1 VIPNKPQ
8 RRHSRLCGLLLP
20 DKTKIIEKAI
30 PNFKNFFVLFKTF
43 SSNFGKM
50 KSLKDW
56 GGIRVRILLVED
68 EKSLSAAICQV
79 LKREHFTVDPVYT
92 GPEGLDNGLSGIYDA
107 IVLDVML
114 PGKNGFSILEE
125 LRAAGVTTPV
135 MMLTA
140 RGDLE
145 DRLRGLDGGADYYLP
160 KPFQM
165 AELLAC
171 LRTITR
177 RRESVPM
184 EEMVF
189 GDAQLLSREGKLL
202 CRETG
207 QSVKLGAK
215 ELQLLELLFRNPGQI
230 LSKET
235 LIERVWGFDNES
247 EYNNLEVYLSFI
259 RKKLTFVGSQIKIK
273 AARGLGYSLEDT
285 V

>member
-1 VIPNKPQ
+1 M
-8 RRHSRLCGLLLP
+8 LLL

-30 PNFKNFFVLFKTF
+30 PNYKNFFVLFKTF

-92 GPEGLDNGLSGIYDA
+92 GPEGLDNGMSGIYDA

>member
-1 VIPNKPQ
+1 
-8 RRHSRLCGLLLP
+8 
-20 DKTKIIEKAI
+20 
-30 PNFKNFFVLFKTF
+30 
-43 SSNFGKM
+43 M
-50 KSLKDW
+50 
-56 GGIRVRILLVED
+56 RILLVED

-79 LKREHFTVDPVYT
+79 LKREHLTVDAAYT
-92 GPEGLDNGLSGIYDA
+92 GPEGLDNALSGIYDA
-107 IVLDVML
+107 VILDVML
-114 PGKNGFSILEE
+114 PGKDGFSILKE
-125 LRAAGVTTPV
+125 LRESGITTPV

-177 RRESVPM
+177 RRDTVPM
-184 EEMVF
+184 EELVF
-189 GDAQLLSREGKLL
+189 GDAELLGREGKLL

-207 QSVKLGAK
+207 QSVKLGVK

-235 LIERVWGFDNES
+235 LIERVWGFES
-247 EYNNLEVYLSFI
+247 DAEYNNLEVYFSFI
-259 RKKLTFVGSQIKIK
+259 RKKLTFVGSRIKIK
-273 AARGLGYSLEDT
+273 AARGLGYSLED
-285 V
+285 VL

>member
-1 VIPNKPQ
+1 
-8 RRHSRLCGLLLP
+8 
-20 DKTKIIEKAI
+20 
-30 PNFKNFFVLFKTF
+30 
-43 SSNFGKM
+43 M
-50 KSLKDW
+50 
-56 GGIRVRILLVED
+56 RILLVED

-79 LKREHFTVDPVYT
+79 LKREHFTVDAAYT
-92 GPEGLDNGLSGIYDA
+92 GPEGLDNALSGIYDA
-107 IVLDVML
+107 VILDVML
-114 PGKNGFSILEE
+114 PGKDGFSILKE
-125 LRAAGVTTPV
+125 LRESGVTTPV

-140 RGDLE
+140 RGELE

-177 RRESVPM
+177 RRDTVPM
-184 EEMVF
+184 EELIF
-189 GDAQLLSREGKLL
+189 SDAELLGREGKLL

-207 QSVKLGAK
+207 QSVKLGIK

-235 LIERVWGFDNES
+235 LIERVWGFES
-247 EYNNLEVYLSFI
+247 DAEYNNLEVYFSFI
-259 RKKLTFVGSQIKIK
+259 RKKLTFVGSRIKIK

-285 V
+285 L

>member
-1 VIPNKPQ
+1 
-8 RRHSRLCGLLLP
+8 
-20 DKTKIIEKAI
+20 
-30 PNFKNFFVLFKTF
+30 
-43 SSNFGKM
+43 M
-50 KSLKDW
+50 
-56 GGIRVRILLVED
+56 RILLVED

-202 CRETG
+202 CQETG

-259 RKKLTFVGSQIKIK
+259 RKKLAFVGSQIKIK

>member
-1 VIPNKPQ
+1 
-8 RRHSRLCGLLLP
+8 
-20 DKTKIIEKAI
+20 
-30 PNFKNFFVLFKTF
+30 
-43 SSNFGKM
+43 M
-50 KSLKDW
+50 
-56 GGIRVRILLVED
+56 GGVRVRILLVED

-79 LKREHFTVDPVYT
+79 LKREHFTVDTAFT
-92 GPEGLDNGLSGIYDA
+92 GPHGLNNALSGIYDA
-107 IVLDVML
+107 VILDVML
-114 PGKNGFSILEE
+114 PCKDSFSILKE
-125 LRAAGVTTPV
+125 LRENGIATPV

-145 DRLRGLDGGADYYLP
+145 DRVRGLNGGADYYLP

-177 RRESVPM
+177 RRDTVPM

-189 GDAQLLSREGKLL
+189 GDAELLSREGKLL
-202 CRETG
+202 CRKTG

-235 LIERVWGFDNES
+235 LIERVWGFES
-247 EYNNLEVYLSFI
+247 EAEYNNLEVYFSFI
-259 RKKLTFVGSQIKIK
+259 RKKLTFVGSRIKIK
-273 AARGLGYSLEDT
+273 AARGLGYSLEDAP
-285 V
+285 

>member
-1 VIPNKPQ
+1 
-8 RRHSRLCGLLLP
+8 
-20 DKTKIIEKAI
+20 
-30 PNFKNFFVLFKTF
+30 
-43 SSNFGKM
+43 M
-50 KSLKDW
+50 
-56 GGIRVRILLVED
+56 RILLVED

-79 LKREHFTVDPVYT
+79 LKREHLTVDAAYT
-92 GPEGLDNGLSGIYDA
+92 GPEGLDNALSGIYDA
-107 IVLDVML
+107 VVLDVML
-114 PGKNGFSILEE
+114 PGKDGFSILKE
-125 LRAAGVTTPV
+125 LRESGITTPV

-177 RRESVPM
+177 RRDTVPM
-184 EEMVF
+184 EELVF
-189 GDAQLLSREGKLL
+189 GDAELLGREGKLL

-207 QSVKLGAK
+207 QSVKLGVK

-235 LIERVWGFDNES
+235 LIERVWGFES
-247 EYNNLEVYLSFI
+247 DAEYNNLEVYFSFI
-259 RKKLTFVGSQIKIK
+259 RKKLTFVGSRIKIK
-273 AARGLGYSLEDT
+273 AARGLGYSLEDAL
-285 V
+285 

>member
-1 VIPNKPQ
+1 
-8 RRHSRLCGLLLP
+8 
-20 DKTKIIEKAI
+20 
-30 PNFKNFFVLFKTF
+30 
-43 SSNFGKM
+43 M
-50 KSLKDW
+50 
-56 GGIRVRILLVED
+56 RVLLVED

-79 LKREHFTVDPVYT
+79 LKREHFTVDAAYT
-92 GPEGLDNGLSGIYDA
+92 GPDGLDNALSGIYDA

-114 PGKNGFSILEE
+114 PGKDGFSILKE
-125 LRAAGVTTPV
+125 LREGGIATPV

-145 DRLRGLDGGADYYLP
+145 DRLRGLNGGADYYLP

-165 AELLAC
+165 AELMAC

-177 RRESVPM
+177 RRDTVPV

-189 GDAQLLSREGKLL
+189 GDAELLRREGKLL

-235 LIERVWGFDNES
+235 LIERVWGFES
-247 EYNNLEVYLSFI
+247 EAEYNNLEVYFSFI
-259 RKKLTFVGSQIKIK
+259 RKKLTFVGSRIKIK
-273 AARGLGYSLEDT
+273 AARGLGYSLEDAP
-285 V
+285 